1 MLIISVS
8 NVVGDAVH
16 IFSPQ
21 ILRICK
27 RYLRFLGKKKRA
39 STQLSWLISG
49 VNKAEAKVVLP
60 FRVNTVAKNLE

>member
-1 MLIISVS
+1 MLSVMLCTYS
-8 NVVGDAVH
+8 HPIYSVYVAV
-16 IFSPQ
+16 
-21 ILRICK
+21 LREE
-27 RYLRFLGKKKRA
+27 KKS